1 MSDLEMQLE
10 KIMNI
15 KGVTYFYYYT
25 EECGKELLERGLMIH
40 KPNLHSISYELS
52 DSDKSNIMEILDY
65 NYQKVERLNEKG
77 FVVLIACDEDFEI
90 QLVKDNIE
98 DLEIDEPHFIICP
111 EYLLACVDLN
121 NGELTLN
128 DRSLLLGDMHTL

>member
-10 KIMNI
+10 EIMNI
-15 KGVTYFYYYT
+15 EGVTYFYYYT
-25 EECGKELLERGLMIH
+25 EECGKELLERGLLMRN
-40 KPNLHSISYELS
+40 PNLHSISYELS
-52 DSDKSNIMEILDY
+52 NLEKSNIMEILDY
-65 NYQKVERLNEKG
+65 NYRRVERLEEKG
-77 FVVLIACDEDFEI
+77 FAVIIACDEDFKIE
-90 QLVKDNIE
+90 LVTDNIE

-111 EYLLACVDLN
+111 EYLLACVNLN